1 MVAHASDGREW
12 VREDECALGPFSGR
26 RYSQRCAAG
35 QWTEEAHLYCWDRA
49 MRGLLASVASLVPEL
64 RPLVIQAAE
73 SPLTIPAD

>member
-1 MVAHASDGREW
+1 
-12 VREDECALGPFSGR
+12 
-26 RYSQRCAAG
+26 
-35 QWTEEAHLYCWDRA
+35 